1 MAETNFSTFE
11 DNKSEE
17 LDLAKYI
24 RYILMQSKMIILIT
38 LIAFACSVFVYLT
51 STKVY
56 KITSLL
62 EVESFNQNSLDPTDT
77 LQMMSPLRSSG
88 NLDNLIM
95 LYKSRTNLLKL
106 ITDLNL
112 NIQIDGLS
120 DNEIVD
126 IKFFQNIKN
135 ENFKGLTCYLLAGPE
150 SLKIF
155 SDNGDNLLTESN
167 YGQEI
172 DIFDQFSFNV
182 ESINLDD
189 QRLIKIKYTNPVL
202 LYPLFKNRINLI
214 TNMEKNT
221 FFRGEGLIEA
231 SFLTHDIDLG
241 KKIIDRANKNFISQR
256 VTAKTEKS
264 RAAIEFIDKNLQG
277 FQKIVAQNKNKLK
290 EFREI
295 NKSIDLEMETQVVID
310 TIKSLDASLYEIE
323 VELANASKIYTS
335 NNPVYINL
343 INKKNIFTSQK
354 DDILSK
360 IKFMPREQQEYIDLF
375 NQVEITQKLLAEL
388 ETRRLGFSI
397 LEAST
402 IGDIRVV
409 DNAYMASKVSPNL
422 MAVIFTTF
430 FAFIFSLL
438 IAIVR
443 GVNFLPITNPAE
455 IMDNGIFEPIMGVI
469 PFEDS
474 IEEVDLNSDTS
485 KYKSAIEALIVNIRS
500 LQEDKGN
507 EAKIIS
513 LTSPTALNGKSTTS
527 KKLAETL
534 SLLGNKVLLVDA
546 DFKRGS
552 LGKSFDVKSISEK
565 TFFDINSSNL
575 ESYRIADNF
584 YLIPRVKGLMN
595 SFHFIC
601 NAKYPKIFQEIK
613 NNFDYIIFDTAPL
626 LSVADTSAILKLS
639 DINLLV
645 LRHEINKIKEVK
657 LTLDMFSQINVPVNG
672 FIYNAYA
679 KPTGYYGYYSL
690 YRNYAYAYYSD
701 KYLNDSYDYKKEV

>member
-1 MAETNFSTFE
+1 
-11 DNKSEE
+11 
-17 LDLAKYI
+17 
-24 RYILMQSKMIILIT
+24 MQSKMIIVIT
-38 LIAFACSVFVYLT
+38 LIAFAFSVVVYLT

-62 EVESFNQNSLDPTDT
+62 QVESFNQNSLDPTNT
-77 LQMMSPLRSSG
+77 LQMMSPIRSGG
-88 NLDNLIM
+88 NLDSLIM
-95 LYKSRTNLLKL
+95 LYKSRTGLLKL

-112 NIQIDGLS
+112 NIQIDDLS

-135 ENFKGLTCYLLAGPE
+135 ETYSAVTFYMLAGPN

-155 SDNGDNLLTESN
+155 SDNGDNLLTEAN

-172 DIFDQFSFNV
+172 NVFNQFTFKV
-182 ESINLDD
+182 ESVNLED
-189 QRLIKIKYTNPVL
+189 QRLIKIKYTNPVS
-202 LYPLFKNRINLI
+202 LYPSFKNRINL
-214 TNMEKNT
+214 TSNVEKNS
-221 FFRGEGLIEA
+221 FFNSEGLIQT
-231 SFLTHDIDLG
+231 SFVTHDIDLG
-241 KKIIDRANKNFISQR
+241 KKIINQANNNFISQR
-256 VTAKTEKS
+256 VTAETEKS
-264 RAAIEFIDKNLQG
+264 RAAIKFIDENLQG
-277 FQKIVAQNKNKLK
+277 FQKIVDQNKSKLK

-354 DDILSK
+354 DDIFSK

-375 NQVEITQKLLAEL
+375 NQVEITQNLLAEL

-409 DNAYMASKVSPNL
+409 DNAYMESRVSPDL
-422 MAVIFTTF
+422 LAVIFTTL
-430 FAFIFSLL
+430 FAFFISLL

-455 IMDNGIFEPIMGVI
+455 IMDSGIFEPIMGVI
-469 PFEDS
+469 PFEDG
-474 IEEVDLNSDTS
+474 IDKVDLNSDAS
-485 KYKSAIEALIVNIRS
+485 KYKSAMEALIVNIRS
-500 LQEDKGN
+500 LQDEKDN

-546 DFKRGS
+546 DFKRGG

-575 ESYRIADNF
+575 DSYRIADNF
-584 YLIPRVKGLMN
+584 YLIPRVKGLIN

-601 NAKYPKIFQEIK
+601 NSQYPKFFNEIK

-645 LRHEINKIKEVK
+645 LRHEVNKIKEVK
-657 LTLDMFSQINVPVNG
+657 LTLDMFSQINIPVNG

-690 YRNYAYAYYSD
+690 YRNYSYAYYSD